1 MSTYIATGKDLTL
14 TVNGVD
20 VSPQASTVELTY
32 ENQIETYKTLT
43 GTTKKKTGTD
53 GNLTIS
59 VFQDWDATSSFCV
72 ALWNAAQTGTP
83 VAFTF
88 TADGHVF
95 TGNVVPQ
102 YPKVGG
108 AADAALESS
117 ITLPI
122 SGDVLL
128 DD

>member
-1 MSTYIATGKDLTL
+1 MPTYIATGKDLTL
-14 TVNGVD
+14 TVNGAD
-20 VSPQASTVELTY
+20 VSPQASSVELTY

-53 GNLTIS
+53 GNLTVS
-59 VFQDWDATSSFCV
+59 LFQDWDAASSFCV
-72 ALWNAAQTGTP
+72 SLWSAAETGTP

-88 TADGHVF
+88 TADGNVF
-95 TGNVVPQ
+95 TGNVIPQ
-102 YPKVGG
+102 FPKVGG

-117 ITLPI
+117 ITFPI

-128 DD
+128 ND